1 VLYDGIFGGITG
13 TESGRLTMDVL
24 KRLFEQH
31 FHAPVVRVQP
41 LQGQLGGSGRQIIRL
56 AGEKGTAVGIL
67 YGVREENVAFLEFSR
82 HFRRHGLPVPE
93 IYAEDLDHGAYIEED
108 LGDTSLFE
116 FLSQNRI
123 GDGIAPEAVEAYRR
137 AIAVLPRF
145 QVEAGRDLNY
155 KVCYPRGSFD
165 RQSIAWDLNYFKY
178 YFLRLAGI
186 AFNEQALEHDF
197 SRLTKLLLAADR
209 DYFLYR
215 DFQSRNVMLRD
226 GQPFFLD
233 YQGGRKG
240 ALQYDVAS
248 LLFDAKADLP
258 PELRQQLLDHYLDV
272 LAGFIDLK
280 REVFLE
286 YYYAYVYIRI
296 MQALGAYGFRGF
308 YERKAHFLQS
318 VPYAMKNLR
327 WLLHNV
333 TLPVALPALM
343 DAFHGMLASEK
354 LQGLAS
360 EADSLIVRIWSFSF
374 HRGLPR
380 DETGN
385 GGGFIFDGRSLPNP
399 GRQEQFKTLTG
410 KDTPVI
416 DYLNQQESVHQFL
429 ASVMSLVDA
438 SVSNYQRRGF
448 KNLMVSFGC
457 TGGQHRSVYLA
468 EQVAKHLRG
477 NNVEVVVR
485 HRELEKLEP
494 EKLSEGVLEQ
504 RVETE
509 TIRPEPVRK

>member
-1 VLYDGIFGGITG
+1 
-13 TESGRLTMDVL
+13 MDVL
-24 KRLFEQH
+24 KQLFEQH
-31 FHAPVVRVQP
+31 FHVPAERVHPV
-41 LQGQLGGSGRQIIRL
+41 QGELGGSGRKIIRL
-56 AGEKGTAVGIL
+56 SNEKISAIGIL
-67 YGVREENVAFLEFSR
+67 YGVREENAAFLEFSR

-93 IYAEDLDHGAYIEED
+93 IYGEDLDHGAYLEQD

-116 FLSQNRI
+116 FLSRNRS
-123 GDGIAPEAVEAYRR
+123 GDRISPEVGEAYR
-137 AIAVLPRF
+137 AVIAVLPRF

-155 KVCYPRGSFD
+155 KICYPRGSFD
-165 RQSIAWDLNYFKY
+165 RQSISWDLNYFKY

-186 AFNEQALEHDF
+186 PFSEQALEDDF
-197 SRLTKLLLAADR
+197 IRLTKFLLSANR

-248 LLFDAKADLP
+248 LLYDAKADLP
-258 PELRQQLLDHYLDV
+258 PELRQQLLDHYLTS
-272 LAGFIDLK
+272 LAGYVDVK
-280 REVFLE
+280 REAFLHH
-286 YYYAYVYIRI
+286 YYAYVYIRI

-308 YERKAHFLQS
+308 YERRVHFLQS
-318 VPYAMKNLR
+318 VPYALKNIR
-327 WLLHNV
+327 WLLHNI
-333 TLPVALPALM
+333 TLPVALPTLM
-343 DAFHGMLASEK
+343 EAFHSMLASEK

-360 EADSLIVRIWSFSF
+360 DADNLVVRIFSFSF

-380 DETGN
+380 DESGN

-399 GRQEQFKTLTG
+399 GREERFKSLTG
-410 KDTPVI
+410 KDAPVI

-438 SVSNYQRRGF
+438 SVNSYQSRGF

-468 EQVAKHLRG
+468 EQLAKHLRG
-477 NNVEVVVR
+477 RGGVEVIVH
-485 HRELEKLEP
+485 HRELEKI
-494 EKLSEGVLEQ
+494 
-504 RVETE
+504 ETE
-509 TIRPEPVRK
+509 KADAGTAGR